1 MPRARPRDAEKQR
14 ADLVA
19 TAVEAFQEATGV
31 PARVV
36 RPTPDG
42 PGGGI
47 LVQIGEEKPFLAVC
61 KPTLTPTTLG
71 PALAEIR
78 KLPQHGVLIA
88 RHVSPPMA
96 GRLRDHD
103 VPFLDTAGNAYVRTP
118 RLLILVTG
126 RKPPGKTPN
135 EQPVKAFRA
144 TGLKVVFALL
154 CRPELVAAPY
164 REIAEAA
171 GVALGAVTPVFRD
184 LERLGF
190 LRVTR
195 ARGRGLERQAE
206 LTDAWV
212 EGYLRD
218 LRPRLH
224 PRRFRVARPRWWE
237 TEDWTGLEVW
247 LGGEPAAALLTK
259 RLIPQ
264 DAILYD
270 GNGFAALARRIRPA
284 KDERGN
290 LEVLDKFWN
299 FEVPPAGPH
308 PRLAPPL
315 LVYAD
320 LVGTGDARNL
330 EASEAIRERF
340 LARA

>member
-14 ADLVA
+14 TDLVA
-19 TAVEAFQEATGV
+19 TAVRAFQEATGV
-31 PARVV
+31 PARAMQ
-36 RPTPDG
+36 PPDRDG
-42 PGGGI
+42 ADI
-47 LVQIGEEKPFLAVC
+47 LVRIGEEEPFLAVC

-71 PALAEIR
+71 PALAEVR
-78 KLPQHGVLIA
+78 KHPQHGVLIA
-88 RHVSPPMA
+88 RHVTPPMA
-96 GRLRDHD
+96 ERLRDQG
-103 VPFLDTAGNAYVRTP
+103 VPFLDTAGNAYVRAP
-118 RLLILVTG
+118 RMFILVTG
-126 RKPPGKTPN
+126 RRPPAKAPA

-190 LRVTR
+190 LRVTK

-206 LTDAWV
+206 LLDAWV

-237 TEDWTGLEVW
+237 AEDLTGLGVC
-247 LGGEPAAALLTK
+247 LGGEPAAALLTN

-264 DAILYD
+264 DAVLYD
-270 GNGFAALARRIRPA
+270 GNGFTELARRIRPA

-290 LEVLDKFWN
+290 LEVLDRFWN
-299 FEVPPAGPH
+299 FDVREILPGRQV
-308 PRLAPPL
+308 APPL

-320 LVGTGDARNL
+320 LVATGDARNL
-330 EASEAIRERF
+330 EAAEVIRERF

>member
-1 MPRARPRDAEKQR
+1 MPRPRPRDAEKQR
-14 ADLVA
+14 TDLVA
-19 TAVEAFQEATGV
+19 TAVRAFQEATGV
-31 PARVV
+31 PARAMQ
-36 RPTPDG
+36 PPPDRDG
-42 PGGGI
+42 ADI
-47 LVQIGEEKPFLAVC
+47 LVRIGEEEPFLAVC

-78 KLPQHGVLIA
+78 KLPQHGVLVA
-88 RHVSPPMA
+88 RHVTPPMA
-96 GRLRDHD
+96 ERLRNYD

-118 RLLILVTG
+118 RLLILVSG

-135 EQPVKAFRA
+135 EQPVRAFRA
-144 TGLKVVFALL
+144 TGLKVVFVLL

-164 REIAEAA
+164 RKIAEAA

-190 LRVTR
+190 LRVTK

-206 LTDAWV
+206 LLDAWV

-237 TEDWTGLEVW
+237 DEDWAELAVW

-264 DAILYD
+264 DAVLYD
-270 GNGFAALARRIRPA
+270 GDGFAELARRIRPA
-284 KDERGN
+284 RDERGN

-299 FEVPPAGPH
+299 FEVLPAGPHH

-320 LVGTGDARNL
+320 LVATGDARNL
-330 EASEAIRERF
+330 EAAEVIRERF
-340 LARA
+340 LA

>member
-1 MPRARPRDAEKQR
+1 MPRVRPEGAEAQR
-14 ADLVA
+14 VGLLT
-19 TAVEAFQEATGV
+19 TAVEAFREATGV

-36 RPTPDG
+36 SPV
-42 PGGGI
+42 PGGVSEGVW
-47 LVQIGEEKPFLAVC
+47 VQIGEGEPFRAVC

-71 PALAEIR
+71 PALAELR
-78 KLPQHGVLIA
+78 RFPGRGVLVA
-88 RHVSPPMA
+88 RHVTPPMA
-96 GRLRDHD
+96 ERLRDHG
-103 VPFLDTAGNAYVRTP
+103 VPFLDTAGNAYLRTP
-118 RLLILVTG
+118 HLLLFVTG
-126 RKPPGKTPN
+126 RKPPGKPPN
-135 EQPVKAFRA
+135 EQPIRAFRA
-144 TGLKVVFALL
+144 AGLKVVFALL
-154 CRPELVAAPY
+154 CRPDLVAAPY
-164 REIAEAA
+164 RNIAQAA
-171 GVALGAVTPVFRD
+171 GVALGVITPVFRD

-190 LRVTR
+190 LRTTK
-195 ARGRGLERQAE
+195 ARGRSLERTTE
-206 LTDAWV
+206 LQDAWV

-224 PRRFRVARPRWWE
+224 PRRFRVARARWWE
-237 TEDWTGLEVW
+237 AEDWTGVEAW

-264 DAILYD
+264 DAVLYE
-270 GNGFAALARRIRPA
+270 GGGFAPLARRIRPA

-299 FEVPPAGPH
+299 FEIPPPGPH

-320 LVGTGDARNL
+320 LVATGDARNL
-330 EASEAIRERF
+330 EAAEAIRERF